1 MLGEH
6 PDYPSTSAKLLPT
19 TMPLQGDVYVVEN
32 KPSTYIIRLERRE
45 GSNDHPGVG
54 FRETKLKNLIARMER
69 EAGHWDALQGTW
81 NSDALFGF
89 AVRAILDHQAR
100 PSCLGEDRVWRQLL
114 EMGFEGGEMPGRA
127 EGDLGSMQA
136 IRYAAVITNEL
147 MRRQE
152 GLEDW
157 VRPGDCGR
165 SGSS

>member
-1 MLGEH
+1 ML
-6 PDYPSTSAKLLPT
+6 
-19 TMPLQGDVYVVEN
+19 LQGEVYVVEN
-32 KPSTYIIRLERRE
+32 NPSTYIIRLERCE

-54 FRETKLKNLIARMER
+54 FQETDLKNLIVRMES
-69 EAGHWDALQGTW
+69 EAGHRDALQGTW

-100 PSCLGEDRVWRQLL
+100 PSRLGEDRVWRCLL
-114 EMGFEGGEMPGRA
+114 EMRLKGGEMPGRA

-136 IRYAAVITNEL
+136 ICYAAVIVNEL

-152 GLEDW
+152 GLEDR
-157 VRPGDCGR
+157 VRPGDRGR